1 MKEAPALILWVSIVV
16 VVGIGVWLVT
26 GGSLPFSRSQTET
39 VQPPSDVQSA
49 EEHDVLEQAK
59 ATSLK
64 KPPAKTRQKTRKS
77 DVASESVIVAPPAEV
92 VVAAPIEVARGQIA
106 PPAPKQFPSANEIS
120 IGAKRENISEK
131 FGEPSLATITTSG
144 DGRLMETLVYARKSG
159 RDVTVIRM
167 QDGKVLSAYSR

>member
-1 MKEAPALILWVSIVV
+1 MKEAPVLILWVSIVV

-26 GGSLPFSRSQTET
+26 GGSLPFSKSQTET
-39 VQPPSDVQSA
+39 VQPPGDVRSA
-49 EEHDVLEQAK
+49 EEHDALEQAK

-64 KPPAKTRQKTRKS
+64 KPPAKTRQTTRKS
-77 DVASESVIVAPPAEV
+77 DVASEPVIVAPPAEV
-92 VVAAPIEVARGQIA
+92 VAAPIEVARAQIA